1 MKKIFGFTLIEV
13 MITVAIIAILAT
25 IAYPSYLDYVRH
37 SRRSDA
43 ISSLLS
49 AQLRQEE
56 FRLTN
61 RRYADDSEKT
71 QIGLTDSTFY
81 LFSVSAAGSAATS
94 TYTMT
99 ATATGGQVGDSE
111 NGVACN
117 LTITNR
123 NVKGPNEDCWK

>member
-1 MKKIFGFTLIEV
+1 MKKFFGFTLIEV

-56 FRLTN
+56 YRLTN
-61 RRYADDSEKT
+61 REYAGSIAD
-71 QIGLTDSTFY
+71 IGLVDSTFY
-81 LFSVSAAGSAATS
+81 SFSVSAAGSAAS
-94 TYTMT
+94 ATYTMT
-99 ATATGGQVGDSE
+99 ATAIGGQVGDSE